1 MRTRVFLL
9 LIISCFLL
17 PIPFSAQENAAVPA
31 RTPEQEA
38 STQTERMQ
46 KELNLT
52 AEQAQSVYDINLRH
66 ARERKVS
73 NSRTQAL
80 ERIKTKDEEIRQV
93 LSRDQYTRLQDMRY
107 DRATVTVPSTDRTNS
122 ERTIN
127 TQLRTRPVTPSS
139 GNQAVTPGRTIPGN
153 ENVNPRNENNSR
165 YVSPV
170 NPNTRYSTPQNDNN
184 TRYSV
189 PQSPASTYRNSG
201 SGTSS
206 SRESGTVTRSTPSS
220 QGTASPPTRQT
231 QPAPTRQ
238 TQPSSSGSSS
248 QPAQPSRSSGSSSGS
263 SSQRR

>member
-1 MRTRVFLL
+1 MRIRVFFL

-17 PIPFSAQENAAVPA
+17 PNTISAQENAAVPA

-52 AEQAQSVYDINLRH
+52 NAQARSVYEINLRH

-73 NSRTQAL
+73 NSRSQAL
-80 ERIKTKDEEIRQV
+80 ERIKTKEEEIRQV
-93 LSRDQYTRLQDMRY
+93 LSRDQYSRLQNMRY
-107 DRATVTVPSTDRTNS
+107 DRGTVNAPSTDRPNS

-139 GNQAVTPGRTIPGN
+139 GNQAVTPGRNIPRN
-153 ENVNPRNENNSR
+153 ENLNPRNENNSR
-165 YVSPV
+165 YASPV
-170 NPNTRYSTPQNDNN
+170 NPNNDQNASRRTVPATTVNPNSRYSTPQNDNN

-189 PQSPASTYRNSG
+189 PQNPSSTYRNS
-201 SGTSS
+201 
-206 SRESGTVTRSTPSS
+206 RS
-220 QGTASPPTRQT
+220 GTASP
-231 QPAPTRQ
+231 PTRQ

-248 QPAQPSRSSGSSSGS
+248 QPAQPSRSSGGSSGS